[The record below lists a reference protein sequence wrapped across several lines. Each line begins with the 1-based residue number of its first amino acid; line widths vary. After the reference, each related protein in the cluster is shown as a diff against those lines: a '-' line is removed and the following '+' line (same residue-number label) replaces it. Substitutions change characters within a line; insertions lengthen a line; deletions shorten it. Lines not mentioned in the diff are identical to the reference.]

1 MFICYKCFIYVHNYS
16 HVSRRHN
23 PLIIQRV
30 AKSTV
35 IKESRKYA
43 PEFTLAHKKWVDFL
57 YGHIIHY
64 LTHHFALWCLF
75 KQTWGCELHGRK
87 KKRSPVSGDNKF
99 TVAVLTV
106 WFLWILTDCPHQL
119 SFIPVLLPAVAQW
132 CKGGG
137 LHFLSEG
144 QGHIQLGAQLIITS
158 ELAICTQRCSD
169 CSFPWNDLCLRTEAV
184 YRGQDAG
191 VATRRSENQHTD
203 LFAHLS
209 PNICTQ
215 GRADQKM
222 ALKCRS
228 STRSCWHVRQKN
240 TFPLLQLL
248 LIYFF
253 SGRKWD
259 FNKEKHKCLRQ
270 LKKFHQ
276 KIFLLKTESVRRD
289 VTKI

>member
-1 MFICYKCFIYVHNYS
+1 MVHINS
-16 HVSRRHN
+16 VSSLCLQWHN
-23 PLIIQRV
+23 DV
-30 AKSTV
+30 
-35 IKESRKYA
+35 KE
-43 PEFTLAHKKWVDFL
+43 V
-57 YGHIIHY
+57 
-64 LTHHFALWCLF
+64 
-75 KQTWGCELHGRK
+75 GC
-87 KKRSPVSGDNKF
+87 
-99 TVAVLTV
+99 T
-106 WFLWILTDCPHQL
+106 
-119 SFIPVLLPAVAQW
+119 
-132 CKGGG
+132 
-137 LHFLSEG
+137 FLSEG
-144 QGHIQLGAQLIITS
+144 QGHIQLGAQVIITR

-169 CSFPWNDLCLRTEAV
+169 CSFPWKYLCLRTEAV
-184 YRGQDAG
+184 CRGQDAG
-191 VATRRSENQHTD
+191 VATRRSENQRTD

-215 GRADQKM
+215 GRADQKT